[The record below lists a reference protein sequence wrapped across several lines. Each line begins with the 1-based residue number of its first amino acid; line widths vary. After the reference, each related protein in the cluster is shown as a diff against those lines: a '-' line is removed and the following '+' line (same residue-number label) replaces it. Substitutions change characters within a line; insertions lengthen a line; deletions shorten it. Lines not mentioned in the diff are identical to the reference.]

1 MWVTMCAVFA
11 VRGWQGE
18 GKIKVAILPDLT
30 VLPSD
35 LSDCTQRRTYR
46 RAWLPGPCRH
56 RFLRTQES
64 KIILYQYF
72 WSLLRNLVT
81 ELPPWSSKQLLP
93 ASTLLLVLFP
103 VDWVSMMPCKS
114 YSTSSES
121 STTSSHTW
129 HIQLTLFCFESP
141 LHRMMSSAS
150 VQSNSLKSRII
161 SAYWS
166 RWFWVVYHYNFL
178 YTIAYDFWIRNSKM
192 EAYFGVLESPLNCVR
207 ETITIAQ
214 NQFSS
219 YTVLNAD
226 RWRF

>member
-1 MWVTMCAVFA
+1 MNMSLRDLLSSRVCAGEVIYTRAWFA
-11 VRGWQGE
+11 RCESPCVRSLHSGGDKAK
-18 GKIKVAILPDLT
+18 GKIKVAILPDLAL
-30 VLPSD
+30 LPSD

-103 VDWVSMMPCKS
+103 VDWVSVPCKW

-129 HIQLTLFCFESP
+129 HIQLTLFCFGSP

-150 VQSNSLKSRII
+150 LQI
-161 SAYWS
+161 S
-166 RWFWVVYHYNFL
+166 
-178 YTIAYDFWIRNSKM
+178 
-192 EAYFGVLESPLNCVR
+192 C
-207 ETITIAQ
+207 
-214 NQFSS
+214 
-219 YTVLNAD
+219 
-226 RWRF
+226 